1 MDKWTVLIRKVVS
14 DQLCIEILEINA
26 PVVGQMDI
34 LITKV
39 VHKLIHQLYILFQE
53 INVNFY
59 ENKMSL
65 LWIEESIKIGQKTKE
80 FKYYTLQEHQRTRS
94 NAEEYKDSDMFQ
106 KFLESV
112 L

>member
-26 PVVGQMDI
+26 PVAGQMDI

-65 LWIEESIKIGQKTKE
+65 L
-80 FKYYTLQEHQRTRS
+80 
-94 NAEEYKDSDMFQ
+94 
-106 KFLESV
+106 
-112 L
+112 